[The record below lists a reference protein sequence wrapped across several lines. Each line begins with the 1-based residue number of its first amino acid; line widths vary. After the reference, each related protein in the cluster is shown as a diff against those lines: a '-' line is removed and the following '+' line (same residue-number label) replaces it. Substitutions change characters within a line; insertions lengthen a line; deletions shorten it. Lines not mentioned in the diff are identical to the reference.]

1 MLWRTKLKDDDL
13 KIKNFFWKLYA
24 VFANFDFKQ
33 AKDAGKETDVI
44 VIILNNK
51 NIDFDQTSMSQVN
64 SQTEIGSLPK

>member
-1 MLWRTKLKDDDL
+1 MMIWKLKNL
-13 KIKNFFWKLYA
+13 FWKLYA

-33 AKDAGKETDVI
+33 AKEAGKETDVI

>member
-1 MLWRTKLKDDDL
+1 MMIWKLKNL
-13 KIKNFFWKLYA
+13 FWKRYA
-24 VFANFDFKQ
+24 ILANFDYKQ

-51 NIDFDQTSMSQVN
+51 NIDLDQTSMSQVN